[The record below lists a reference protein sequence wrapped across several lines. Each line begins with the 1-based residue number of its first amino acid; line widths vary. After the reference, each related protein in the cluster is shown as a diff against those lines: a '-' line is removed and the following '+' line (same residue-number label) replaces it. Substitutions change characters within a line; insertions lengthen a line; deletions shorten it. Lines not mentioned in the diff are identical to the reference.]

1 MERQKYGDQLLITLA
16 FVVPYSVN
24 YFNLL
29 FLIIEED
36 NLKYTSHNDPRPAD
50 IENKITSKTQ
60 IIKMISFVFGL
71 YYSVALFRTSRA
83 VRRRYA
89 IPEEFCC
96 GDFACI
102 FCCTPCAVAQYGRH
116 TADDEKY
123 QSKCCSATG
132 IPGSLL

>member
-36 NLKYTSHNDPRPAD
+36 NLKYTSPNDPRPAD

-83 VRRRYA
+83 M
-89 IPEEFCC
+89 
-96 GDFACI
+96 
-102 FCCTPCAVAQYGRH
+102 
-116 TADDEKY
+116 
-123 QSKCCSATG
+123 
-132 IPGSLL
+132 